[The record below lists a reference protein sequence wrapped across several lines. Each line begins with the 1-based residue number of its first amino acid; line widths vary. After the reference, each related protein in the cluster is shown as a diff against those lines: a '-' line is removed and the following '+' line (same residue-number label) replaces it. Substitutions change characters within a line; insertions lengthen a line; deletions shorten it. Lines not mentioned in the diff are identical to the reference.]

1 MGSQNPHS
9 NGRPHEAARPQTPYD
24 ACYGTPGARPQTPG
38 ADRRGAARP
47 QQPGPAAGPSAPG
60 PSPTP
65 PGMSEED
72 FEQLCRQISETVD
85 QVSQAVGRGLG
96 QAGSALGGVISRAA
110 ERQRQAAAAR
120 EAAAPPP
127 GAQGAARASVP
138 GAAPA
143 QGSPAASTSAPWAA
157 ASTALSAR
165 AAERQQLAQ
174 LKTRFKSP
182 VGLTAAGAAL
192 TFLGAYGVVSLGLGD
207 VFFTLGSIAAGE
219 TGWLPASLAMG
230 AGAALCVW
238 PLAAGIRRLGTAR
251 LAQAFRRA
259 FSQREVCTFK
269 ELAVQAQV
277 SEKRALAASRRML
290 RHGLLP
296 QGHIDDEGTCLMVTD
311 DVYRQYRAAQAA
323 YPERCLAQSAAE
335 DEARRQRAQRE
346 ADDALPADARAVI
359 DEGTRSLARI
369 AELNDAIA
377 DAAVSAKIAAI
388 EDVVA
393 RILDRVRDEP
403 ECASALDRLAGYYLP
418 TTIRLLEAY
427 DDLEEQPVQGEHISR
442 SRHQIERTLDTLRG
456 AYEKLLDETFRSV
469 AMDVSA
475 DISVLH
481 AVLAQEGLTESPFD
495 QTPGAPRPAQDA

>member
-1 MGSQNPHS
+1 MGSQSPYNDRQPH
-9 NGRPHEAARPQTPYD
+9 GGARPQTPYE
-24 ACYGTPGARPQTPG
+24 ACYGTPGSRPQTPG
-38 ADRRGAARP
+38 ADRHAAARP
-47 QQPGPAAGPSAPG
+47 QQPGPTATGPGAPG
-60 PSPTP
+60 PSATP

-85 QVSQAVGRGLG
+85 QVSKAVGRGLG
-96 QAGSALGGVISRAA
+96 QAGSALGDVISRAA

-120 EAAAPPP
+120 EAATPPP
-127 GAQGAARASVP
+127 GAHG
-138 GAAPA
+138 GAPA
-143 QGSPAASTSAPWAA
+143 ASASPAAPAPWAA

-165 AAERQQLAQ
+165 AAERQRLAQ
-174 LKTRFKSP
+174 LKARFKSP
-182 VGLTAAGAAL
+182 TGLTASGVALAVLGGYGMVALGVGDIAYTAESLATGAVDWQVTTAVLTVGAA
-192 TFLGAYGVVSLGLGD
+192 FCA
-207 VFFTLGSIAAGE
+207 
-219 TGWLPASLAMG
+219 
-230 AGAALCVW
+230 W
-238 PLAAGIRRLGTAR
+238 PLTAGIRRIRTAR
-251 LAQAFRRA
+251 LARAFRRA

-269 ELAVQAQV
+269 ELAAQAQV
-277 SEKRALAASRRML
+277 SERRALSASRRML

-311 DVYRQYRAAQAA
+311 DVYRQYRSAQAA
-323 YPERCLAQSAAE
+323 YQERCLAQSAAE
-335 DEARRQRAQRE
+335 DEARRQRAQRA
-346 ADDALPADARAVI
+346 ADGALPADARAVI

-377 DAAVSAKIAAI
+377 DAAVSAKVAAI

-403 ECASALDRLAGYYLP
+403 ECASSLDRLAGYYLP

-427 DDLEEQPVQGEHISR
+427 DDLEEQPVQGEHISQ
-442 SRHQIERTLDTLRG
+442 SRRQIERTLDTLRG

-495 QTPGAPRPAQDA
+495 QTPGAPRPAQGA